1 MIAVL
6 IIEKLVPDSDNFVN
20 LCLDIVLRL
29 YPLSQ

>member
-6 IIEKLVPDSDNFVN
+6 IIENLVPDSKIFVN